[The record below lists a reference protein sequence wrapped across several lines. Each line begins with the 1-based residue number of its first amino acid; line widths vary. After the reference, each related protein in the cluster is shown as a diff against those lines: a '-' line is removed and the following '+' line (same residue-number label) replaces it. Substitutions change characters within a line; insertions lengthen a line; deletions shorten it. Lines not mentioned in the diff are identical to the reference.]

1 MLEGDFGGTSAAQ
14 RMAGFT
20 ISLRFDRGTNDSII
34 IDIPSSSTAGSPT
47 AASAALNSQG
57 AFIRTAP
64 HTITT
69 DNPFQVEL
77 DILFRGMK
85 ITVNDSV
92 PVYP

>member
-1 MLEGDFGGTSAAQ
+1 
-14 RMAGFT
+14 MAGFT